1 MEIVHLVSYVSG
13 EGAQLTV
20 HKESVV
26 EEEIKQS
33 QLVHNHDAEVYAP
46 IASCLWLYS
55 YINKKRM

>member
-26 EEEIKQS
+26 EEEIKHS

-46 IASCLWLYS
+46 IASCWWLL
-55 YINKKRM
+55 KFCR